1 MNKDY
6 YKGRYEHLDRTLRSL
21 YGLYGS
27 RISAYESIEN
37 FNDTV
42 ALNYIQDRSIYQELD
57 HLVNILNEI
66 QDYVDFMGDKE
77 DE

>member
-1 MNKDY
+1 MNKDW
-6 YKGRYEHLDRTLRSL
+6 YKGRYEHLDRTIRSL

-27 RISAYESIEN
+27 RISAYENLEN
-37 FNDTV
+37 FNDII

-66 QDYVDFMGDKE
+66 QDYVDFIGDKE

>member
-1 MNKDY
+1 MNKDW
-6 YKGRYEHLDRTLRSL
+6 YKGRYEHLDRTIRSL

-27 RISAYESIEN
+27 RVSAYENLEN

-66 QDYVDFMGDKE
+66 QDYVYFIGDKE